1 MNQDFYA
8 GALRRIRWLAVA
20 VGLGGTIAV
29 LVAQGVRPA
38 SGFLAGAALSL
49 LNFQGLASMANALG
63 GTGSPRV
70 FAAMLIALRY
80 LLIGA
85 AIYAIVKLLGFTPV
99 AVLWG
104 LLAAFGAVVLE
115 ILCELIFHGQEAH
128 RR

>member
-1 MNQDFYA
+1 
-8 GALRRIRWLAVA
+8 
-20 VGLGGTIAV
+20 
-29 LVAQGVRPA
+29 
-38 SGFLAGAALSL
+38 
-49 LNFQGLASMANALG
+49 
-63 GTGSPRV
+63 
-70 FAAMLIALRY
+70 MLIALRY